1 MVTGPILT
9 PFEDQRELEEKH
21 QAAAPDAAQLRIII
35 KKKKKM
41 FTSGEKLLL
50 KQQRENTRFDEI
62 VTQNLGQVVSLAP
75 PAP

>member
-1 MVTGPILT
+1 MVTGPILP

-50 KQQRENTRFDEI
+50 K
-62 VTQNLGQVVSLAP
+62 
-75 PAP
+75 